1 MAFAREVWNA
11 QAYMAKQLYAGQ
23 ILPTLKYW
31 NPEMENNAKWT
42 IPTIGS
48 LTGETNA
55 YGSSSSV
62 TATDAGALN
71 SYKELTTHNDAYK
84 YFTLTQDEIDTTN
97 INVVNAYIEQSNKAI
112 FNAVETDVLL
122 QMAIGSAS
130 GNRIEMASGN
140 QITLANLQTMKQNL
154 LDGGADANGDFYL
167 AVDPEYLMNLQ
178 NVVVNSNKIFLDRN
192 YLDQKV
198 LETGVVGMIEGFKVV
213 MTHNLPTLSDDGS
226 AYDAS
231 GEKGLLYY
239 CPESM
244 AVGMTST
251 PTIKTDEVLTTVPV
265 VNSVLVHYYYGKVV
279 VNTALCGCIREY
291 SA

>member
-11 QAYMAKQLYAGQ
+11 QAYLAKQLYAGNV
-23 ILPTLKYW
+23 LPTLKYW
-31 NPEMENNAKWT
+31 NPEMENNANWT
-42 IPTIGS
+42 IPTIGA
-48 LTGETNA
+48 LTAEVNT

-71 SYKELTTHNDAYK
+71 SYKELTTHNDIFK

-97 INVVNAYIEQSNKAI
+97 INVVNSYIEQANKAI
-112 FNAVETDVLL
+112 FRKLEREVLL
-122 QMAIGSAS
+122 EMATGSAS

-140 QITLANLQTMKQNL
+140 QITLVNIQTMKQNL
-154 LDGGADANGDFYL
+154 LDNGADPTGEFYL

-192 YLDQKV
+192 YLDQKA
-198 LETGVVGMIEGFKVV
+198 LESGVVGMIEGFKVV
-213 MTHNLPTLSDDGS
+213 MCHTLPTLSDDGS

-239 CPESM
+239 VPESM
-244 AVGMTST
+244 AVGMSST
-251 PTIKTDEVLTTVPV
+251 PTLKTDEVLTTVPV
-265 VNSVLVHYYYGKVV
+265 VNSVLMHYYYGKVV
-279 VNTALCGCIREY
+279 VDTSLCGCIREY

>member
-31 NPEMENNAKWT
+31 NPEMTANAKWT

-55 YGSSSSV
+55 YGSSASV
-62 TATDAGALN
+62 TQTDAGALN
-71 SYKELTTHNDAYK
+71 SYKELTTHNDAFK

-97 INVVNAYIEQSNKAI
+97 VPMVMSYIEQANKAI
-112 FNAVETDVLL
+112 FNAVETDILL

-154 LDGGADANGDFYL
+154 LDNGADANGEFYL

-198 LETGVVGMIEGFKVV
+198 LESGVVGMIEGFKVV

-226 AYDAS
+226 AYDAA

-239 CPESM
+239 CPESV
-244 AVGMTST
+244 AVGMEST
-251 PTIKTDEVLTTVPV
+251 PSIKTNELLTTVPV
-265 VNSVLVHYYYGKVV
+265 VNGVLVHYYYGKVI
-279 VNTALCGCIREY
+279 VNTGLVGCIREY
-291 SA
+291 S